1 MNHSDTDWLPL
12 TARPTAL
19 IVSAQASMRRM
30 TSAILRQQQY
40 AVTEARNVADGDSF
54 LMKASSLSLVIASLQ
69 IQVGDDGLSLALR
82 LRRADQHLAILVIS
96 QSAPTVDQ
104 TRSALARDQAQLAQ
118 AKEQEA
124 RLRPLMEKDYI
135 TRNDY
140 AVAATQ
146 VKSLEA
152 TVSADRAVL
161 EQAQLQLS
169 YAHIKAP
176 ISGRTGSLSVNGGA
190 GGLTAND
197 STFDSEPSEVRTNAP
212 NQSGMPS
219 TSR

>member
-40 AVTEARNVADGDSF
+40 AVTEARNVADGESF

-104 TRSALARDQAQLAQ
+104 TRSMSAAGISCLSQDYSFARFVRAISAQQPRQPDIRPPTCPPALTNSPAAAFATLA
-118 AKEQEA
+118 
-124 RLRPLMEKDYI
+124 
-135 TRNDY
+135 
-140 AVAATQ
+140 
-146 VKSLEA
+146 
-152 TVSADRAVL
+152 
-161 EQAQLQLS
+161 
-169 YAHIKAP
+169 
-176 ISGRTGSLSVNGGA
+176 
-190 GGLTAND
+190 
-197 STFDSEPSEVRTNAP
+197 
-212 NQSGMPS
+212 
-219 TSR
+219 